1 MLITTQNLGKKFR
14 NEWIFRKVNLELS
27 SGNSYTFTGANGSG
41 KSTLLQV
48 LAGFIPAN
56 EGALSFEQRAMSHE
70 QNNSQLTTH
79 NSQLKIDADDF
90 YQHVI
95 IASPYLELVEEF
107 TLTELV
113 QFHCQFKNFGNS
125 LTVNDFIN
133 FIQLPQARN
142 KAVKYFSSGMKQ
154 RLKLGLA
161 FCSDCAVMMLDEPT
175 ANLDAEASRWYLDNV
190 QVYAQNRLLLIASNL
205 PNEYEFCENIIKM
218 SDLKP

>member
-1 MLITTQNLGKKFR
+1 MLITTQNIGKKFR
-14 NEWIFRKVNLELS
+14 NEWIFRKVNFELS

-56 EGALSFEQRAMSHE
+56 EGVISY
-70 QNNSQLTTH
+70 QLPVV
-79 NSQLKIDADDF
+79 SKQLQTNTSYLDPDDF

-113 QFHCQFKNFGNS
+113 EFHCQFKNFRNS
-125 LTVNDFIN
+125 LTVTDFIN

-161 FCSDCAVMMLDEPT
+161 FCSDCAIMMLDEPT
-175 ANLDAEASRWYLDNV
+175 ANLDAEASRWYLENV
-190 QVYAQNRLLLIASNL
+190 QIYAQNRLLLIASNQ

-218 SDLKP
+218 SDLKV